1 MNALAI
7 MYVLVIFLVKL
18 SVLVLLYSL
27 FGVNKTMRYLI
38 LLGIGVSA
46 SICIAFTGYNIATE
60 LNCVGAVSLQRRVCI
75 DVWIVTI
82 VTGVVNTLVD
92 LYILVLPIAMVLRL
106 QLTPRRKLG
115 VVAIFTIGS
124 L

>member
-1 MNALAI
+1 MT
-7 MYVLVIFLVKL
+7 YGVVIFVVKL
-18 SVLVLLYSL
+18 SVLLLLYSL
-27 FGVNKTMRYLI
+27 FGVSKTMRYLI
-38 LLGIGVSA
+38 FLGIGVSA
-46 SICIAFTGYNIATE
+46 SLCIALTGYNVALE
-60 LNCVGAVSLQRRVCI
+60 LNCVDAAGLQRRVCI

-82 VTGVVNTLVD
+82 ATATVNTLVD
-92 LYILVLPIAMVLRL
+92 LYILVLPITMVLRL